1 MRPLALAICL
11 VVLLAPACS
20 DQARAPADNLLI
32 VSFDT
37 TRVDR
42 LSAYGYAQPT
52 TPELEGLAARGVRF
66 DDAYTHVP
74 STLPSH
80 CTMLTG
86 LLPPSH
92 GVRANGKFR
101 LADARLTLGEIL
113 EEHGFDT
120 GAVIGALPLDSR
132 FGMDQGFAMYDGQF
146 AVTPPDAS
154 SGSLEIER
162 WFGHPYDRFERRA
175 DEVTDR
181 AIGWLEERRERWFLL
196 AHYFDPHTP
205 YRPPAE
211 WAERFPDPYDAEIAF
226 ADHQLG
232 RLLRAVGRLPG
243 RTLIVFTAD
252 HGEGLGD
259 HGEPEHNRFLYDT
272 TLRVPLVMAL
282 DDGLPGRRKVQG
294 LVGLV
299 DLLPTVL
306 ELLGIEAP
314 TGLEGRSL
322 VGAARATAPLEERPL
337 YAETLVALY
346 ESGEKLVVRAMLD
359 GSRKLIRTDTEQDG
373 SPAFRTEL
381 YDRSRDPAELDDLA
395 SREPTAGH
403 ELDAELLS
411 WSDALER
418 AAPEPEAYELDQ
430 DMLDALRA
438 LGYLK

>member
-1 MRPLALAICL
+1 
-11 VVLLAPACS
+11 
-20 DQARAPADNLLI
+20 
-32 VSFDT
+32 
-37 TRVDR
+37 
-42 LSAYGYAQPT
+42 
-52 TPELEGLAARGVRF
+52 
-66 DDAYTHVP
+66 
-74 STLPSH
+74 
-80 CTMLTG
+80 
-86 LLPPSH
+86 
-92 GVRANGKFR
+92 
-101 LADARLTLGEIL
+101 
-113 EEHGFDT
+113 
-120 GAVIGALPLDSR
+120 
-132 FGMDQGFAMYDGQF
+132 
-146 AVTPPDAS
+146 
-154 SGSLEIER
+154 
-162 WFGHPYDRFERRA
+162 
-175 DEVTDR
+175 
-181 AIGWLEERRERWFLL
+181 
-196 AHYFDPHTP
+196 
-205 YRPPAE
+205 
-211 WAERFPDPYDAEIAF
+211 
-226 ADHQLG
+226 
-232 RLLRAVGRLPG
+232 
-243 RTLIVFTAD
+243 
-252 HGEGLGD
+252 
-259 HGEPEHNRFLYDT
+259 
-272 TLRVPLVMAL
+272 MAL